1 VPPSFAEPL
10 RVIIPCLDE
19 EQAIGQLVAALRRNL
34 DVGDRVIVVDNGSRD
49 RTAEV
54 ASAAGAEVVS
64 EPHRGYGRAC
74 LAGVRAAGDGVAV
87 FLDGDGADPPEDLT
101 RVVAPIR
108 AGAADLVVGS
118 RRDREPGSM
127 TAAQRFGNRLA
138 TSLIGLI
145 GGARVTDLGPMRAIR
160 VDRLLALDPGALTYG
175 WSTEMTV
182 KALRAGY
189 RYVEIPVGHRRR
201 IGVSKVSGTFSGSVK
216 AGFRILWTAVRW
228 SRWRPG
234 DAAA

>member
-1 VPPSFAEPL
+1 MPPSVAEPL

-19 EQAIGQLVAALRRNL
+19 EPAIGQLVSVLLRSL

-54 ASAAGAEVVS
+54 ASATGAEVVS

-87 FLDGDGADPPEDLT
+87 FLDGDGADRPEDLT
-101 RVVAPIR
+101 CVVAPIR

-127 TAAQRFGNRLA
+127 TVAQRFGNRLA
-138 TSLIGLI
+138 TSLMGLTC
-145 GGARVTDLGPMRAIR
+145 GARVTDLGPMRAIR
-160 VDRLLALDPGALTYG
+160 VDRLLALEPGALTYG

-201 IGVSKVSGTFSGSVK
+201 IGVSKVSGTFSGSVR
-216 AGFRILWTAVRW
+216 AGFRILWTAIRW

>member
-1 VPPSFAEPL
+1 MPPSDAEPL

-19 EQAIGQLVAALRRNL
+19 ELAIGQLVAALRRNL
-34 DVGDRVIVVDNGSRD
+34 AVGDRVIVVDNGSRD

-74 LAGVRAAGDGVAV
+74 LAGARAAGDGVAV
-87 FLDGDGADPPEDLT
+87 FLDGDGADRPEDLT

-108 AGAADLVVGS
+108 AGAADLVVGA

-145 GGARVTDLGPMRAIR
+145 CSARVTDLGPMRAIR
-160 VDRLLALDPGALTYG
+160 VDRLLALDPGSLTYG

-189 RYVEIPVGHRRR
+189 RYLEIPVRHRRR

-216 AGFRILWTAVRW
+216 AGFRILWTAARW
-228 SRWRPG
+228 SRWRPR

>member
-1 VPPSFAEPL
+1 MPPSVAEPL
-10 RVIIPCLDE
+10 RVIVPCLDE
-19 EQAIGQLVAALRRNL
+19 EPALGQLVAALRRNL

-49 RTAEV
+49 GTARV

-64 EPHRGYGRAC
+64 EPRRGYGRAC

-145 GGARVTDLGPMRAIR
+145 CGARVTDLGPMRAIR
-160 VDRLLALDPGALTYG
+160 VERLLALDPGALTYG

-201 IGVSKVSGTFSGSVK
+201 IGVSKVSGTFSGSVR

-228 SRWRPG
+228 SRWRPR
-234 DAAA
+234 DTAA